1 MATTEESQQAR
12 TTDLDDRPDDRQVAP
27 GSQGTR
33 SGDNAIT
40 RFFELEKHNVT
51 VGSEIMAGL
60 TTFLVMAYIAFVNP
74 GILTT
79 LPDSAGLRL
88 DFGATVTAT
97 CWVASVLCILM
108 GIYAKRPFAMAP
120 GMGLNAVVMFQLVA
134 GAGLTWAQAFGI
146 IFLEGVIITALV
158 LTNFRQAIMDAV
170 PMNLKRAIAAGIG
183 LFILYIGLNNGGI
196 VAGNPVYATDPTV
209 PPVGLGNFATPTILV
224 TLFGLLL
231 TVFLEVRKQKG
242 AILWGI
248 LGATV
253 FAVILN
259 YLYIGTGAGAIFR
272 EGTAVIPSGVV
283 ATPTLPYFFLPD
295 LTPFTTAPI
304 TSSLNTFSIML
315 SDFFDTMGTLVG
327 VGLLAGFL
335 NEKGQLP
342 GVQKPLLVDSLGP
355 VAGGLFGASSATTY
369 IESGAG
375 VSEGGRT
382 GLVAVTVGILFLLV
396 PFFTP
401 IIAIVPAQ
409 ATAPALILVGFFM
422 LRTLKDVDWADMKEA
437 LPVLITMIAMPLT
450 YSITNG
456 IGFGFILF
464 TAMMIFTGAVRK
476 IHWLMWVATAA
487 FVLYFMSGLIRSW
500 VGVA

>member
-1 MATTEESQQAR
+1 MATTIEPQEVRERDQEARPSGQQAR
-12 TTDLDDRPDDRQVAP
+12 PE
-27 GSQGTR
+27 G
-33 SGDNAIT
+33 NAIS
-40 RFFELEKHNVT
+40 RFFELEKYNVT

-79 LPDSAGLRL
+79 LPDSAGLQL

-97 CWVASVLCILM
+97 CWVASILCILM
-108 GIYAKRPFAMAP
+108 GVYAKRPFAMAP

-134 GAGLTWAQAFGI
+134 GQGLTWAQAFGI

-183 LFILYIGLNNGGI
+183 LFILYIGLINGGL
-196 VAGNPVYATDPTV
+196 VAGNPTYAQDPTV
-209 PPVGLGNFATPTILV
+209 PPVALGNFATPTILV

-242 AILWGI
+242 AILIGI

-253 FAVILN
+253 FAIVLN
-259 YLYIGTGAGAIFR
+259 YIYIGTGGGAIFR
-272 EGTAVIPSGVV
+272 EGTAVLPAAVV
-283 ATPTLPYFFLPD
+283 AAPAMPYFFLPD
-295 LTPFTTAPI
+295 LSPFTTHPL
-304 TSSLNTFSIML
+304 TSSLSTFSIML

-342 GVQKPLLVDSLGP
+342 GVQKPLLVDSVGP
-355 VAGGLFGASSATTY
+355 IAGGLFGASSATTY

-382 GLVAVTVGILFLLV
+382 GLVAVTVGFLFLLV

-422 LRTLKDVDWADMKEA
+422 LRTLKDVDWADIKEA

-456 IGFGFILF
+456 IGFGFVLF
-464 TAMMIFTGAVRK
+464 TAIMIFTGAVRK
-476 IHWLMWVATAA
+476 IHWLMWVATVA
-487 FVLYFMSGLIRSW
+487 FLLYFMAGLIQSW
-500 VGVA
+500 IGVA

>member
-1 MATTEESQQAR
+1 MGVDVAHRRPERIDEPEETGIARYFHFRERGTSLGTEVR
-12 TTDLDDRPDDRQVAP
+12 
-27 GSQGTR
+27 
-33 SGDNAIT
+33 
-40 RFFELEKHNVT
+40 
-51 VGSEIMAGL
+51 AGI

-79 LPDSAGLRL
+79 LPDSAGLQL

-97 CWVASVLCILM
+97 CWVASILCILM
-108 GIYAKRPFAMAP
+108 GVYAKRPFAMAP

-134 GAGLTWAQAFGI
+134 GQGLTWAQAFGI

-183 LFILYIGLNNGGI
+183 LFILYIGLINGGL
-196 VAGNPVYATDPTV
+196 VAGNPTYAQDPTV
-209 PPVGLGNFATPTILV
+209 PPVALGNFATPTILV

-242 AILWGI
+242 AILIGI

-253 FAVILN
+253 FAIVLN
-259 YLYIGTGAGAIFR
+259 YIYIASGGGAIFR
-272 EGTAVIPSGVV
+272 EGTAVLPSAVV
-283 ATPTLPYFFLPD
+283 AAPVMPYFFLPD
-295 LTPFTTAPI
+295 LSPFTTQPL

-342 GVQKPLLVDSLGP
+342 GVQKPLLVDSVGP
-355 VAGGLFGASSATTY
+355 IAGGLFGASSATTY

-382 GLVAVTVGILFLLV
+382 GLVAVTVGFLFLLV

-422 LRTLKDVDWADMKEA
+422 LRTLKDVDWADLKEA

-450 YSITNG
+450 FSITNG
-456 IGFGFILF
+456 IGAGFISYVLVKL
-464 TAMMIFTGAVRK
+464 AKGKGSEVHPVLYVIA
-476 IHWLMWVATAA
+476 AA
-487 FVLYFMSGLIRSW
+487 FLLYFLRW
-500 VGVA
+500 ALFDARF